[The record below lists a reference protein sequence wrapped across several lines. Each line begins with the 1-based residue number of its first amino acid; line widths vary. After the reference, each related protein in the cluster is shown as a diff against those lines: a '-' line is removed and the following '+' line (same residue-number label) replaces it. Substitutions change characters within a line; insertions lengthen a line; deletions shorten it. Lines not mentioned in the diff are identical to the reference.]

1 MKMSQENMIRII
13 DIQNEQWCEQ
23 MTRLVENDQYDD
35 ADALY
40 LEYVVDGEEPEEFC
54 WFMLEKE

>member
-1 MKMSQENMIRII
+1 MNQENMIKII

-23 MTRLVENDQYDD
+23 MTYLVENDQYDD

-40 LEYVVDGEEPEEFC
+40 LEYVVDGEEPEEFS
-54 WFMLEKE
+54 WIMLMED

>member
-1 MKMSQENMIRII
+1 MKMSQENMLHII

>member
-1 MKMSQENMIRII
+1 MKMSQENMIKII

-40 LEYVVDGEEPEEFC
+40 LEYVVDGEEPEEFT
-54 WFMLEKE
+54 WIALVE

>member
-23 MTRLVENDQYDD
+23 MTRLVKNDQYDD

>member
-1 MKMSQENMIRII
+1 MNQENMIKII

-23 MTRLVENDQYDD
+23 MTYLVENDQYDD

-40 LEYVVDGEEPEEFC
+40 LEYVVDGEEPEEFS
-54 WFMLEKE
+54 WIMLMGD

>member
-54 WFMLEKE
+54 WFMVEQE

>member
-1 MKMSQENMIRII
+1 MNQENMIKII

-23 MTRLVENDQYDD
+23 MTYLVESGQWDD

-40 LEYVVDGEEPEEFC
+40 LEYVVDGEEPEQFS
-54 WFMLEKE
+54 WIMLMEDQ

>member
-1 MKMSQENMIRII
+1 MNQENMIKII

-23 MTRLVENDQYDD
+23 MTYLVENDQYDD

-40 LEYVVDGEEPEEFC
+40 LEYVVDGEEPEQFS
-54 WFMLEKE
+54 WIMLMEDQ

>member
-40 LEYVVDGEEPEEFC
+40 LEYVVDGEEPEEFT
-54 WFMLEKE
+54 WIALIE

>member
-1 MKMSQENMIRII
+1 MKMSQENMIKII

-54 WFMLEKE
+54 WFMVEQE

>member
-54 WFMLEKE
+54 WFMLEQE

>member
-1 MKMSQENMIRII
+1 MKMSQENMLHII

-54 WFMLEKE
+54 WFMVEAE

>member
-1 MKMSQENMIRII
+1 MKMSQENMIHII

-35 ADALY
+35 ADSLY

>member
-40 LEYVVDGEEPEEFC
+40 LEYVVDGEEPEEFT
-54 WFMLEKE
+54 WIALVE

>member
-1 MKMSQENMIRII
+1 MKMSQENMIKII

-23 MTRLVENDQYDD
+23 MTRLVENNQYDD

-40 LEYVVDGEEPEEFC
+40 LEYVVDGEEPEEFT
-54 WFMLEKE
+54 WIALVE

>member
-1 MKMSQENMIRII
+1 MNQENMIKII

-23 MTRLVENDQYDD
+23 MTYLVENDQYDD

-40 LEYVVDGEEPEEFC
+40 LEYVVDGEEPEQFS
-54 WFMLEKE
+54 WIMLMED